1 MSQVYS
7 LDISM
12 ISSQLTLIS
21 LLMIVI
27 NN

>member
-27 NN
+27 N